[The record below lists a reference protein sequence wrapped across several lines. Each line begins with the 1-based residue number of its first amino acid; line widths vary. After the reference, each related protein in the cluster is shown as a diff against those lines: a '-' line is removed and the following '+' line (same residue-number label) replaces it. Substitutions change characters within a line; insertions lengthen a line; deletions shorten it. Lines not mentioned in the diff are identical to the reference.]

1 MSHGKRADNVMVE
14 RHAYGHHNFVN
25 TAGRRS
31 TATVT
36 SCLVCYQ
43 QRRQG
48 DNPVSSR
55 ISPDDDGYKA
65 KGHDATGTLLSC
77 LAHL

>member
-1 MSHGKRADNVMVE
+1 MTV
-14 RHAYGHHNFVN
+14 RHAYGHHDFADA
-25 TAGRRS
+25 AGRRS
-31 TATVT
+31 PATVT

-48 DNPVSSR
+48 DNPVSNR
-55 ISPDDDGYKA
+55 ISPDNDGYKA
-65 KGHDATGTLLSC
+65 KGHDATGTLLLC